1 MITDA
6 LLKFSTAQA
15 VTASAAS
22 TDYLDLGVARDIG
35 AGERLYVLI
44 TVDVAMTD
52 SGSDSTVAVSL
63 QYDSTTSFTPDA
75 SQSLVTIPALTA
87 AGTRYLI
94 PIANLATPYQYAQI
108 YYTVANGNL
117 TTGSFSAQ
125 IVKDGDIQFNYPD
138 AIVISG

>member
-6 LLKFSTAQA
+6 LLKFSAAQA

-22 TDYLDLGVARDIG
+22 TDYLDLGVARDFG
-35 AGERLYVLI
+35 AGERLFVLI

-52 SGSDSTVAVSL
+52 LGSDSTVAVAL

-75 SQSLVTIPALTA
+75 SQTLVTIPAATA
-87 AGTRYLI
+87 AGVSYAI
-94 PIANLATPYQYAQI
+94 PVSFQSTPYRYAQI

-117 TTGSFSAQ
+117 STGSFTAQ
-125 IVKDGDIQFNYPD
+125 IIKDADLQYNYAD
-138 AIVISG
+138 AIVIS